1 MTAPRRPKVAPGD
14 IVHPCGVQCSDCADI
29 WLLRLWGLT
38 YEQIEQRMG
47 WPDTFARRHV
57 GQHRPDDLGIPIPQH
72 RKPESGASRRAR
84 QRSQEAAA

>member
-1 MTAPRRPKVAPGD
+1 VVTAPRRPRVHPGD

-38 YEQIEQRMG
+38 YEEIEARMG

-57 GQHRPDDLGIPIPQH
+57 GQHRPDDLGVPQPQH
-72 RKPESGASRRAR
+72 KPSMSGAQRRAR
-84 QRSQEAAA
+84 RAQEAAA